1 MYPKHPDG
9 RTYPFAEQSY
19 RRGPL
24 FSPAKGAQERA
35 RPAYGGGAATQE
47 RAAQDPDDEEDK
59 R

>member
-9 RTYPFAEQSY
+9 RTYPFAEQILSA
-19 RRGPL
+19 RPPL
-24 FSPAKGAQERA
+24 FTGERAQERA